1 MTPKLSFNEFVLS
14 DNDYSPRKPRNFQIF
29 HTSGSIDAFYIMNRR
44 KLRLARTIPSLSDSL
59 AKYCNEVSSRKKGA
73 AQERSVANVWR
84 RTLLA
89 NRPLDRISQSDIQKL
104 RDEWLE
110 QCAPATVTRRLAL
123 LSHVYTVAIK
133 DWAIAELTNP
143 VKRVRWPQ
151 ANDSRT
157 RRIYDRIAH
166 RGIPIDECPRSEL
179 DWLKRYTRSRYLPI
193 VMLLAVETGMRRSEI
208 VTLTRKQ
215 IDMPGNVITLTKTK
229 NGTERYV
236 PITPFA
242 KAELRKH
249 LNPMLKPNDRIFD
262 VSASAISQSFARAV
276 SKSRDEYEKLCKRYN
291 RTPRQEYFRDLRF
304 HDLRHEATSI
314 LATVYPRT
322 ALPKAI
328 GLSSE
333 RMLQRYYN
341 PKGRDLVRIL
351 MRSKLAKKQNAI
363 LRAAAQNRQA

>member
-1 MTPKLSFNEFVLS
+1 
-14 DNDYSPRKPRNFQIF
+14 
-29 HTSGSIDAFYIMNRR
+29 MNRR
-44 KLRLARTIPSLSDSL
+44 KLRLAKTIPSLADAL
-59 AKYCNEVSSRKKGA
+59 TRYCHEVSSLKKGA
-73 AQERSVANVWR
+73 TQERSLANIWA

-89 NRPLDRISQSDIQKL
+89 NRPLDRISQTDIQKL

-110 QCAPATVTRRLAL
+110 QYAPATVTRRLAL

-157 RRIYDRIAH
+157 RRIYDRISH

-179 DWLKRYTRSRYLPI
+179 DWLKRYTRSRNLPA
-193 VMLLAVETGMRRSEI
+193 VMTLAVETGMRRSEI
-208 VTLTRKQ
+208 VSLTRKQ
-215 IDMPGNVITLTKTK
+215 VDMSVGIITLNETK
-229 NGTERYV
+229 NGTVRYV
-236 PITPFA
+236 PLTPFA
-242 KAELRKH
+242 KAELRIH
-249 LNPMLKPNDRIFD
+249 LSPMQKPNDKIFD
-262 VSASAISQSFARAV
+262 ISASAISQSFARAV
-276 SKSRDEYEKLCKRYN
+276 NKSRDEYEKLCKRYN
-291 RTPRQEYFRDLRF
+291 RTPKQEYFRDLRF

-363 LRAAAQNRQA
+363 LRAAAQNPQT